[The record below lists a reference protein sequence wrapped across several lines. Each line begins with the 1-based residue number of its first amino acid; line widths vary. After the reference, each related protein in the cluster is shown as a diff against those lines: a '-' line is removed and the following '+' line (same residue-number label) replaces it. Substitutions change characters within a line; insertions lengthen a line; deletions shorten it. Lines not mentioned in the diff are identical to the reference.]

1 MRWLHVT
8 FAGALSLCLATPA
21 SAEVWL
27 KSWDAHGNP
36 VQLKDMRGKVVA
48 LTFASRH
55 VQEEA
60 TEVND
65 TLSQLPGA
73 GDDVQVLSVVDMM
86 DIPDV
91 GRGTALKRIAQS
103 DRPGLQHVV
112 DDRGS
117 LKRGF
122 GTDPSH
128 KVDILVIDK
137 KGDLRG
143 RYNGLYEIDAAE
155 KKIDELRKEE

>member
-1 MRWLHVT
+1 MRTLHST
-8 FAGALSLCLATPA
+8 LAGLLALCLAIPA

-48 LTFASRH
+48 LTFVSRH
-55 VQEEA
+55 VREEA

-65 TLSQLPGA
+65 TLAEQA
-73 GDDVQVLSVVDMM
+73 GNDFQVLSVVDMM
-86 DIPDV
+86 DIPEV
-91 GRGTALKRIAQS
+91 GRGTALKRIAES
-103 DRPGLQHVV
+103 DRPGLEHLV

-122 GTDPSH
+122 ATDPAH

-143 RYNGLYEIDAAE
+143 RYNGLYEMDAAQ
-155 KKIDELRKEE
+155 KKIEELRKEE